1 MSRKRRDMRAAA
13 NPRIIGSKTFFDEDG
28 KIEAMFFFRDRK
40 ARRAEA
46 RLQGLNWRELS
57 EQKRLNL

>member
-1 MSRKRRDMRAAA
+1 MARKRREQRAAA
-13 NPRIIGSKTFFDEDG
+13 NPRIIGSKTFFNDEG

-46 RLQGLNWRELS
+46 RLRGLNWRDLS

>member
-1 MSRKRRDMRAAA
+1 MSRKRRDQRAAA
-13 NPRIIGSKTFFDEDG
+13 NPRIIGNKTFYNEEG